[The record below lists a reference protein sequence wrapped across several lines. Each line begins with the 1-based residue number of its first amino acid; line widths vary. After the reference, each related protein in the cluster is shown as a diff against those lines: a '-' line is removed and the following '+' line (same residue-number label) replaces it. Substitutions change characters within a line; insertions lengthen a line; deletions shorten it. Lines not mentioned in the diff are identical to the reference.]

1 METVAVYNEHPV
13 KVYGVKLI
21 ENLLLLEASGRQHD
35 LPALA
40 LAAQDIDQRFRPAL
54 LMASW
59 PDDAPRLCFC
69 LERAQAAELERAL
82 ERAGLTIDQRRPAS
96 LIHLQGPHFGDRFGI
111 VALALDGL
119 VLAGVEALAVAAA
132 VHSLFVVVEPSLA
145 ERATRGLRDHFSPAG
160 EA

>member
-21 ENLLLLEASGRQHD
+21 EDLLLLEASGRQDD

-40 LAAQDIDQRFRPAL
+40 RAAQELRDCFKPAL

-69 LERAQAAELERAL
+69 LERAQAAALERAL

-111 VALALDGL
+111 VDLALAGL
-119 VLAGVEALAVAAA
+119 AQVGVEALAVVAA
-132 VHSLFVVVEPSLA
+132 VHSVFVAVEPSLT
-145 ERATRGLRDHFSPAG
+145 ERAARGLRDHFCPPG
-160 EA
+160 EP